1 MIRRHSKRHVQ
12 RRVQSGFTLIELLIV
27 VAIIGILGGILTPYL
42 IDALQKANQRATVG
56 NIRAVGIAW
65 MSWVT
70 DQVSAGSAGAA
81 VQRVDWKSDLA
92 NPVSH
97 AELATLLEG
106 TGDQAYLSKL
116 PSEDGWGNPLEFR
129 AHFDPADRATFRKLL
144 TSNHR
149 YAIRSLGKDGVEDS
163 GGDYTVGRFPTNNY
177 NGDIVYADGYWVRQ
191 PGGGTVEEDDGT
203 GRVE

>member
-1 MIRRHSKRHVQ
+1 MIRRHPKRRGQ
-12 RRVQSGFTLIELLIV
+12 NGFTLIELLIV

-42 IDALQKANQRATVG
+42 IDALQKANQKATVG
-56 NIRAVGIAW
+56 NIRAIGIAW

-81 VQRVDWKSDLA
+81 TQRVDWKNDLA

-97 AELATLLEG
+97 AELAALLEG

-116 PSEDGWGNPLEFR
+116 PSEDGWGHPLEFR
-129 AHFDPADRATFRKLL
+129 AHFDPADRASFRKLL

-149 YAIRSLGKDGVEDS
+149 YAIRSLGRDGVEDS
-163 GGDYTVGRFPTNNY
+163 GGDYVIGRFPTTNY
-177 NGDIVYADGYWVRQ
+177 NGDIVYSDGYWVRQ
-191 PGGGTVEEDDGT
+191 PGAVSLAEGDGGTGT
-203 GRVE
+203 IE